1 MADIIRLLPDAVA
14 NQIAAGEVIQRP
26 ASVVK
31 ELMENAIDAHA
42 DSIMV
47 VLKDS
52 GRTLIQIADNGCGM
66 SDTDA
71 RMAFE
76 RHATSKITQSNDLFA
91 LQTFGFRGEALASIA
106 AVAEVSMRTRRPSDE
121 LGTLLEIA
129 ASEIRSH
136 EPDGCPEGTTIT
148 VRNLFFN
155 VPARRKFLKS
165 NTTEL
170 KHILSEFQRV
180 VLCHP
185 EVEFSL
191 VHNEYRIFHLP
202 KSNYK
207 QRIVHL
213 FGKTATA
220 NLISINTSTSIANIH
235 GYVGKPEM
243 AKKSGGDQYFFVNNR
258 YMKHPMFHRAVMQA
272 FERLIPGDA
281 HPAYFVYFEVDPE
294 TIDVNIH
301 PAKTEIK
308 FENDQALFQM
318 LLASVREGLGKF
330 NAVPSIDFETSG
342 LIDIPILSQ
351 AGTIEVPRENINL
364 AYNPFETT
372 AEEDFRAKEKSREK
386 DNLAAWQSLYEGF
399 EGSASAEQ
407 TEAEKDQAEAG
418 LFGYQS
424 KASNFLQIKNK
435 YILAPVKSGLMIID
449 QKRAHERILFETYL
463 GLASQEDIA
472 IQKILFP
479 KTIPLSPVDYTLA
492 LTVLPDLQ
500 AVGFDVCDFGNN
512 TLVINGIPAG
522 LDNVDPVM
530 VLLKT
535 IGNYR
540 ETEHLQVDIKERIA
554 GNLASA
560 SAIDYGESLSHQEM
574 QGLFDNL
581 FACRMPNFTFDGK
594 PVLQIIAIDELEK
607 KMG

>member
-31 ELMENAIDAHA
+31 ELMENSIDAGA
-42 DSIMV
+42 DNILV

-52 GRTLIQIADNGCGM
+52 GRTLIQITDNGCGM
-66 SDTDA
+66 SETDA

-76 RHATSKITQSNDLFA
+76 RHATSKITQSNDLFC
-91 LQTFGFRGEALASIA
+91 LHTFGFRGEALASIA
-106 AVAEVSMRTRRPSDE
+106 AVAEVTMRTRRPDDE
-121 LGTLLEIA
+121 IGTLLEIA
-129 ASEIRSH
+129 ASEIRNH
-136 EPDGCPEGTTIT
+136 EPDGCQAGTTIT

-191 VHNEYRIFHLP
+191 VHNDYRIFHLP

-213 FGKTATA
+213 FGKQATT

-243 AKKSGGDQYFFVNNR
+243 AKKSSGDQYFFVNNR

-281 HPAYFVYFEVDPE
+281 HPAYFIYFEVDPE

-318 LLASVREGLGKF
+318 LHASVREGLGKF
-330 NAVPSIDFETSG
+330 NIVPSIDFETSG
-342 LIDIPILSQ
+342 LIDIPVLSQ
-351 AGTIEVPRENINL
+351 AGEIAIPRVDVDTT
-364 AYNPFETT
+364 YNPFDVTERDTLRQ
-372 AEEDFRAKEKSREK
+372 AERQRNA
-386 DNLAAWQSLYEGF
+386 DNLASWQSLYEGF
-399 EGSASAEQ
+399 ETQPGFSDHNRANTPDEPA
-407 TEAEKDQAEAG
+407 
-418 LFGYQS
+418 LFGHQGRM
-424 KASNFLQIKNK
+424 ANFLQIKNK
-435 YILAPVKSGLMIID
+435 YILTPMKSGLMIID
-449 QKRAHERILFETYL
+449 QKRAHERVLFESYL
-463 GLASQEDIA
+463 DLGTRDEIPS
-472 IQKILFP
+472 QKILFP
-479 KTIPLSPVDYTLA
+479 KTLPLSHIDYTLA
-492 LTVLPDLQ
+492 LNLLPELQ
-500 AVGFDVCDFGNN
+500 SVGFDITDFGNN
-512 TLVINGIPAG
+512 TVVINGVPAG
-522 LDNVDPVM
+522 MGETDPVSIF
-530 VLLKT
+530 LKT
-535 IGNYR
+535 IENFR
-540 ETEHLQVDIKERIA
+540 ETENLALEIKERIA

-560 SAIDYGESLSHQEM
+560 SAIEYGKSLTLQEM
-574 QGLFDNL
+574 QNLFDSL
-581 FACRMPNFTFDGK
+581 FSCRMPNYNFDGK
-594 PVLQIIAIDELEK
+594 PVLQMIKMEELEK
-607 KMG
+607 KME

>member
-31 ELMENAIDAHA
+31 ELMENAIDAGA
-42 DSIMV
+42 DCIVV

-52 GRTLIQIADNGCGM
+52 GRTLIQVTDNGCGM
-66 SDTDA
+66 SETDA

-76 RHATSKITQSNDLFA
+76 RHATSKITQSDDLFA
-91 LQTFGFRGEALASIA
+91 LHTFGFRGEALASIA
-106 AVAEVSMRTRRPSDE
+106 AVAEVTMRTRRPDDE
-121 LGTLLEIA
+121 VGTVLEIA
-129 ASEIRSH
+129 ASEIRNH
-136 EPDGCPEGTTIT
+136 EPDGCQAGTTIA

-191 VHNEYRIFHLP
+191 VHNDYRIFQLP

-213 FGKTATA
+213 FGKQATT

-243 AKKSGGDQYFFVNNR
+243 AKKSSGDQYFFVNNR
-258 YMKHPMFHRAVMQA
+258 YMRHPMFHRAVMQA

-281 HPAYFVYFEVDPE
+281 HPAYFIYFEVDPE

-308 FENDQALFQM
+308 FESDQALFQM
-318 LLASVREGLGKF
+318 LHASVREGLGKF
-330 NAVPSIDFETSG
+330 NIVPSIDFETSG
-342 LIDIPILSQ
+342 LIEIPLLSQ
-351 AGTIEVPRENINL
+351 AGEITAPQEHIDTG
-364 AYNPFETT
+364 YNPFEVTEREAFQQ
-372 AEEDFRAKEKSREK
+372 AERQRNA
-386 DNLAAWQSLYEGF
+386 DNLSAWQSLYQGF
-399 EGSASAEQ
+399 ETEEGTSGSV
-407 TEAEKDQAEAG
+407 QAESSDEPA
-418 LFGYQS
+418 LFSHQGRM
-424 KASNFLQIKNK
+424 ANFLQIKNK
-435 YILAPVKSGLMIID
+435 YILTPMKSGLMIID
-449 QKRAHERILFETYL
+449 QKRAHERILFENYL
-463 GLASQEDIA
+463 ELGNREDVPS
-472 IQKILFP
+472 QKILFP
-479 KTIPLSPVDYTLA
+479 KTLPLSPIDYTLA
-492 LTVLPDLQ
+492 LTLLPELQ
-500 AVGFDVCDFGNN
+500 SVGFDITDFGNN
-512 TLVINGIPAG
+512 TVVINGVPAG
-522 LDNVDPVM
+522 MGEADPVSIF
-530 VLLKT
+530 LKT
-535 IGNYR
+535 IENFR
-540 ETEHLQVDIKERIA
+540 ETENLAIEIKERIA

-560 SAIDYGESLSHQEM
+560 SAIDYGKPLTWQEM
-574 QGLFDNL
+574 QNLFDSL
-581 FACRMPNFTFDGK
+581 FSCRMPNYTFDGK
-594 PVLQIIAIDELEK
+594 PVLQLIKMEELEK